1 MFEFVIFVRNIQ
13 NIKRRISNL
22 NLKNESIFKVSS
34 TWKSY
39 FRKVQSLLQLDLYFT
54 TLQGTTH
61 LTCNFRLKKTHKL
74 IHFGQKPKN
83 ICHLFFVKKFLIGC
97 QAGQSG
103 LSSGGTYLQLVFHIV
118 LNPMY
123 ISQRKAGAGIVQV
136 LYRIVIGHH
145 RILSSH
151 WLTNWRA
158 VYRLNRR
165 TGILKKMPGSFSYE
179 CRF

>member
-103 LSSGGTYLQLVFHIV
+103 LSSGGTYLQLVF
-118 LNPMY
+118 
-123 ISQRKAGAGIVQV
+123 
-136 LYRIVIGHH
+136 LYRVESNVHQLEKSRSWNCVGSIQDCDWSSSDSVISLVDQLEGG
-145 RILSSH
+145 LPS
-151 WLTNWRA
+151 
-158 VYRLNRR
+158 
-165 TGILKKMPGSFSYE
+165 
-179 CRF
+179 